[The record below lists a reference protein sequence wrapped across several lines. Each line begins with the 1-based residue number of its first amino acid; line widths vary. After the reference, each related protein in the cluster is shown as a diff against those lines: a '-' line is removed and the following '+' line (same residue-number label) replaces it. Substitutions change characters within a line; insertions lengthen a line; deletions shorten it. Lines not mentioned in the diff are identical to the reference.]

1 MTNLSFSTVF
11 FGTQR
16 NELRN
21 LVRNH
26 PDFAKW
32 RAINDPSNKMEKAKI
47 VQAINDLGLVN
58 EANIILGKPQSPAAI
73 DLDALEMDLSDE
85 GEITLGGATS
95 KAFRDKLESEME
107 GSATFDE
114 RLDAIHAFEATSPAG
129 RIDADIE
136 SVLGPV
142 RPFLAG
148 GLVATMESALR
159 PIVMAAHKPAQ
170 TIVQAAPVILK
181 AGEAAHA
188 SRVGVSTMKK
198 VFMVGG
204 AKGARPVALWNDPMA
219 PKPDVGYVMDSA
231 SMYAMASAL
240 EAGEAVWLAGPAG
253 SGKTTKAQEYAA
265 LTGRGFVRI
274 GFNHSTE
281 MIDLIGQPE
290 PVPANENGG
299 VKMVWRDGVFTRAVR
314 RAGTVVLLDELTGAP
329 PGTSMAFQTILD
341 HRYLTLPTGEVVN
354 FADGVVIVIADNTS
368 GYGDE
373 SGVYAG
379 TQAANGAL
387 VDRAVRLIPV
397 EYMSAMLEAEALQRR
412 TGAPMPACIRLA
424 DFAAKVRSLADGK
437 SDSRPFSIRRLT
449 AFMNA
454 THRDLMTPSEA
465 WTITAY
471 SRLPSLDREELRQ
484 AVNAHFEER
493 LFVRELKGEKV
504 DAESQA
510 DMSVAMAQGDIADA
524 ATIARQAQAKRAFGA
539 THTA

>member
-1 MTNLSFSTVF
+1 MTTLSGSIVF
-11 FGTQR
+11 VGTQR

-47 VQAINDLGLVN
+47 VQGINDLGLVN
-58 EANIILGKPQSPAAI
+58 EAHVILGKPQSAQAVAQAASSEI
-73 DLDALEMDLSDE
+73 LDDDSEPVIVPNDAAYDAAYEAA
-85 GEITLGGATS
+85 G
-95 KAFRDKLESEME
+95 ESE
-107 GSATFDE
+107 A
-114 RLDAIHAFEATSPAG
+114 EAPSLV
-129 RIDADIE
+129 DADIE

-170 TIVQAAPVILK
+170 TIVQAAPVVLK

-204 AKGARPVALWNDPMA
+204 SKGARPVALWNDPMA
-219 PKPDVGYVMDSA
+219 PKPDAGYVMDSA

-354 FADGVVIVIADNTS
+354 FADGVVVVIADNTS

-424 DFAAKVRSLADGK
+424 DFAAKVRSMADGK

-504 DAESQA
+504 DGEPAQA
-510 DMSVAMAQGDIADA
+510 DMSVTMSTGESIADA

>member
-1 MTNLSFSTVF
+1 MTTFSSATVF
-11 FGTQR
+11 VGTQR

-26 PDFAKW
+26 PDFARW

-47 VQAINDLGLVN
+47 IQGINDLGLVD
-58 EANIILGKPQSPAAI
+58 EANKILGKPQATT
-73 DLDALEMDLSDE
+73 LD
-85 GEITLGGATS
+85 
-95 KAFRDKLESEME
+95 SEV
-107 GSATFDE
+107 FDE
-114 RLDAIHAFEATSPAG
+114 AREDAMVLEGAPDSLVEADEAVDENEASP
-129 RIDADIE
+129 IEADVE

-148 GLVATMESALR
+148 ALIANIETALR
-159 PIVMAAHKPAQ
+159 PIVVAAHKPA
-170 TIVQAAPVILK
+170 TIVMQAAPVILK

-188 SRVGVSTMKK
+188 VRVSTSTMSK

-204 AKGARPVALWNDPMA
+204 AKGKRSVALWNDPLA
-219 PKPDVGYVMDSA
+219 VKPDAGYVMDGA
-231 SMYAMASAL
+231 SMYLMASAL
-240 EAGEAVWLAGPAG
+240 EAGETVWLAGPAG
-253 SGKTTKAQEYAA
+253 SGKTTKASEYAA

-281 MIDLIGQPE
+281 MIDLLGQSE

-299 VKMVWRDGVFTRAVR
+299 VKMVWRDGVFTRAIR
-314 RAGTVVLLDELTGAP
+314 RAGTVILLDELTGAP

-341 HRYLTLPTGEVVN
+341 HRYVTLSTGEVVH
-354 FADGVVIVIADNTS
+354 FADGVVVVIADNTS

-397 EYMSAMLEAEALQRR
+397 DYMSPMLEAEALQRR

-424 DFAAKVRSLADGK
+424 DFAYKVRTVQAQNK
-437 SDSRPFSIRRLT
+437 SDSRPFSIRRLI
-449 AFMNA
+449 AFANA
-454 THRDLMTPSEA
+454 THRDLMTCEEA

-471 SRLPSLDREELRQ
+471 SRLPELDRAELRG
-484 AVNAHFEER
+484 AVKAHFDEKSYT
-493 LFVRELKGEKV
+493 RELKGEPAPV
-504 DAESQA
+504 DPVQMDMGMASGENLAETLAS
-510 DMSVAMAQGDIADA
+510 
-524 ATIARQAQAKRAFGA
+524 ARQAQAKRAFGA
-539 THTA
+539 VNQA